1 MRKKERRA
9 MLKQNIAM
17 DQLIQGV
24 TRIVE
29 RFAVCDLDSGIYEY
43 YEMNNES
50 YYNPTGDYRGTSS
63 AYVRRVCG
71 TYGKDKYTDG

>member
-1 MRKKERRA
+1 
-9 MLKQNIAM
+9 M

-50 YYNPTGDYRGTSS
+50 YYNPTGDYRNFFS
-63 AYVRRVCG
+63 VCPESM
-71 TYGKDKYTDG
+71 

>member
-1 MRKKERRA
+1 

-29 RFAVCDLDSGIYEY
+29 RFAVCDLDRIIVKISEIIQFPIDIGE
-43 YEMNNES
+43 
-50 YYNPTGDYRGTSS
+50 
-63 AYVRRVCG
+63 
-71 TYGKDKYTDG
+71 